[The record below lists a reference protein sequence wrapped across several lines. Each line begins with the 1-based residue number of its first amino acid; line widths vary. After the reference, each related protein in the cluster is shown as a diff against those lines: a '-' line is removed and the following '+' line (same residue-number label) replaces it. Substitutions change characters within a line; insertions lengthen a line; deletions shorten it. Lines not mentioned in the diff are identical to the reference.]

1 LAPRQKKRRKGRP
14 INLGGLFATF
24 EDKVIVEKY
33 HHFDEFRTL
42 GSKLLNSCPKVVKSF
57 SSCCFI
63 CFYNENNHHHQ
74 LHYIVVSFVFIMR
87 TTIIT
92 QLHYNVDKMQVA
104 AMPQLQ

>member
-1 LAPRQKKRRKGRP
+1 MALTWPQGKKKRRKGRP

-24 EDKVIVEKY
+24 EDKVIVVKY

-42 GSKLLNSCPKVVKSF
+42 GSKLLDSCPKVVKSF
-57 SSCCFI
+57 SCCCCFI

-74 LHYIVVSFVFIMR
+74 LHY
-87 TTIIT
+87 
-92 QLHYNVDKMQVA
+92 NVDKMQVA